1 MSQENVGIVRRLY
14 ESGAVDGDYGALREA
29 LDPDVVYVNPP
40 EAVEPG
46 TRRGVDEVMAA
57 AESASRSFGA
67 TEHKLRELFDAGET
81 VVAFVTAQAQ
91 GRDSGTPVSQEE
103 AHTWTLRDGKVI
115 SFEWSRD
122 LRAALAAVGL
132 SE

>member
-1 MSQENVGIVRRLY
+1 MSQENVEIVRRLY
-14 ESGAVDGDYGALREA
+14 ESGAVDGDYEALREA
-29 LDPDVVYVNPP
+29 LDPDVVFVNPP

-46 TRRGVDEVMAA
+46 TRRGVDDVIAGAKGAA
-57 AESASRSFGA
+57 KSFGA
-67 TEHKLRELFDAGET
+67 TKHTIREVFDAGDT
-81 VVAFVTAQAQ
+81 VVAFVTAQAW
-91 GRDSGTPVSQEE
+91 GRDSGIPVSQKE

-122 LRAALAAVGL
+122 LRAALDAVGL